1 MTGGAAIVNAMT
13 VDVEEHFQVS
23 AFDRVIPRAAWESFD
38 SRVER
43 NTHRLL
49 DLFDEFGVRATFFV
63 LGWVARQR
71 PALVREIDRRGHEVA
86 SHGYGHCLVYQLSAA
101 EFDEDVRRAKAL
113 LEDASGQRVVGYR
126 APSYSI
132 TARSLWALDVLAQA
146 GYEYDSSIF
155 PIRHDRYGMPGAP
168 RHAFTL
174 RLAASDA
181 ARSGQGLR
189 LAAPDAA
196 RSGQGEARS
205 IIEIPPSTVQV
216 GGVTL
221 PASGGGYFRL
231 LPYAWT
237 RWSLARIN
245 AREGRP
251 AVFYL
256 HPWEIDPDQP
266 RIRAGL
272 VGRFRHYTNLRQT
285 ESRLRRLLGEFRF
298 APMSHLLSAQSESWP
313 AVIDLAPAAAALGRV
328 G

>member
-1 MTGGAAIVNAMT
+1 MIAAAASLPVVNAMT

-23 AFDRVIPRAAWESFD
+23 AFDRVIPRAAWESFE

-71 PALVREIDRRGHEVA
+71 PGLVREIDRRGHEIA

-101 EFDEDVRRAKAL
+101 EFGEDVRRAKAL
-113 LEDASGQRVVGYR
+113 LEDASGRRVVGYR

-132 TARSLWALDVLAQA
+132 TPRSLWALDVLAQA

-155 PIRHDRYGMPGAP
+155 PIRHDRYGFPGAP
-168 RHAFTL
+168 RFPY
-174 RLAASDA
+174 RV
-181 ARSGQGLR
+181 SGR
-189 LAAPDAA
+189 P
-196 RSGQGEARS
+196 RT
-205 IIEIPPSTVQV
+205 IVEIPPSTVHV
-216 GGVTL
+216 GGLTL
-221 PASGGGYFRL
+221 PAAGGGYFRL

-237 RWSLARIN
+237 RWSLSRIN
-245 AREGRP
+245 TLEGRP
-251 AVFYL
+251 GVFYL

-272 VGRFRHYTNLRQT
+272 IGRVRHYTNLHRT
-285 ESRLRRLLGEFRF
+285 EARLRRLLGEFRF
-298 APMSHLLSAQSESWP
+298 APINRLISEESAPVP
-313 AVIDLAPAAAALGRV
+313 ADVDLTPALRRAV
-328 G
+328 

>member
-1 MTGGAAIVNAMT
+1 MNTTTLPSIVNAMT

-63 LGWVARQR
+63 LGWVARNR
-71 PALVREIDRRGHEVA
+71 PALAREIDKRGHEVA
-86 SHGYGHCLVYQLSAA
+86 SHGYGHCLVYQQSAT
-101 EFDEDVRRAKAL
+101 EFGADVRRAKDV
-113 LEDASGQRVVGYR
+113 LEDAVGRPVVGYR

-132 TARSLWALDVLAQA
+132 TPRSLWALDVLAQA

-155 PIRHDRYGMPGAP
+155 PIRHDRYGFPGAP
-168 RHAFTL
+168 RFL
-174 RLAASDA
+174 YRV
-181 ARSGQGLR
+181 SGR
-189 LAAPDAA
+189 P
-196 RSGQGEARS
+196 RT
-205 IIEIPPSTVQV
+205 IVEIPPSTVQV

-221 PASGGGYFRL
+221 PAAGGGYFRL
-231 LPYAWT
+231 LPYGWT
-237 RWSLARIN
+237 RWSLSRIN
-245 AREGRP
+245 AQEGRP

-272 VGRFRHYTNLRQT
+272 IGRLRHYTNLHRT
-285 ESRLRRLLGEFRF
+285 EARLRRLLGEFRF
-298 APMSHLLSAQSESWP
+298 GPICRLISEQSATLPLDVDLTP
-313 AVIDLAPAAAALGRV
+313 ALRRAV
-328 G
+328 

>member
-1 MTGGAAIVNAMT
+1 MNETTLPSIVNAMT

-63 LGWVARQR
+63 LGWVARNR
-71 PALVREIDRRGHEVA
+71 PALAREIDKRGHEVA
-86 SHGYGHCLVYQLSAA
+86 SHGYGHCLVYQQSAA
-101 EFDEDVRRAKAL
+101 EFGADVRRAKEV
-113 LEDASGQRVVGYR
+113 LEDAVGRPVVGYR

-132 TARSLWALDVLAQA
+132 TPRSLWALDVLAQS

-155 PIRHDRYGMPGAP
+155 PIRHDRYGFPGAP
-168 RHAFTL
+168 RFL
-174 RLAASDA
+174 YRV
-181 ARSGQGLR
+181 SGR
-189 LAAPDAA
+189 P
-196 RSGQGEARS
+196 RT
-205 IIEIPPSTVQV
+205 IVEIPPSTVQV

-221 PASGGGYFRL
+221 PAAGGGYFRL
-231 LPYAWT
+231 LPYGWT
-237 RWSLARIN
+237 RWSLSRIN
-245 AREGRP
+245 AQEGRP

-272 VGRFRHYTNLRQT
+272 IARIRHYTNLRRT
-285 ESRLRRLLGEFRF
+285 EARLRRLLGEFRF
-298 APMSHLLSAQSESWP
+298 GPIRRLISEQSATVPLDVDLTP
-313 AVIDLAPAAAALGRV
+313 ALRRAV
-328 G
+328 